1 MATYSELDELG
12 RSPPLRDKVR
22 AAIAVAAN
30 TIRQESSAN
39 PNHAE
44 RLAWAK
50 AAVANLDGELNR
62 FMPLV
67 LAANKDLSK
76 AQIAGAAD
84 SGIQTQV
91 DGVVNFFAV

>member
-30 TIRQESSAN
+30 TIRQEDPGTVS
-39 PNHAE
+39 HAE
-44 RLAWAK
+44 RLVWAK

-76 AQIAGAAD
+76 AQIEAAAD

-91 DGVVNFFAV
+91 DGVINFFAV